1 MFWAVLIFEGR
12 NFVSVRLK
20 VTKPKIWLW
29 IKRILMEFVN
39 FLKMKFVGFCT
50 CDIFS
55 KYTVTATSS
64 K

>member
-12 NFVSVRLK
+12 KFVSVKLK
-20 VTKPKIWLW
+20 VTKPKIWPC
-29 IKRILMEFVN
+29 IKRVLMEFVN
-39 FLKMKFVGFCT
+39 FLKMKLVGFCT

-55 KYTVTATSS
+55 KYTVTITSS